1 MIIVMPFEAQLDRA
15 SFRCGKPSLD
25 DWLHRYAH
33 QQEKDNS
40 ARTTYLVDE
49 REARIAG
56 YFTLVTYRL
65 EVEDLT
71 PEVKRRPRYPMPA
84 MLLARLAVDEH
95 YQGKGL
101 GRILLYEAL
110 KRLARGSE
118 DIGFEVVVVDAL
130 DEDAACFY
138 LRFGFRR
145 FADHDLRLF
154 MMTKDLRATFA
165 AEISPG

>member
-1 MIIVMPFEAQLDRA
+1 MLIVMPFEAQLDRG
-15 SFRCGKPSLD
+15 SFRCGKPDLD
-25 DWLHRYAH
+25 NWLKRYAG
-33 QQEKDNS
+33 QGERDNS

-49 REARIAG
+49 QEVRVAG

-71 PEVKRRPRYPMPA
+71 PELTRRPRYPMSA
-84 MLLARLAVDEH
+84 MLLARLAVDER
-95 YQGKGL
+95 YQGQGL
-101 GRILLYEAL
+101 GRILLFEAL
-110 KRLARGSE
+110 QRLARSSE

-145 FADHDLRLF
+145 FADHSLRLF
-154 MMTKDLRATFA
+154 MMSKDLRAGFA
-165 AEISPG
+165 ATSP

>member
-1 MIIVMPFEAQLDRA
+1 MFLVMPFEPQLDR
-15 SFRCGKPSLD
+15 SGFRCGKPSLD
-25 DWLHRYAH
+25 EWLQRYAG

-71 PEVKRRPRYPMPA
+71 PELTRRPRYPMSA
-84 MLLARLAVDEH
+84 MLLARLAVDLR
-95 YQGKGL
+95 YQGRGL
-101 GRILLYEAL
+101 GKVLLFEAL
-110 KRLARGSE
+110 QRLARGSE
-118 DIGFEVVVVDAL
+118 DIGFEIVVVDAL

-145 FADHDLRLF
+145 FAESSLRLF
-154 MMTKDLRATFA
+154 MTTRDLRATFA
-165 AEISPG
+165 APVHPG

>member
-1 MIIVMPFEAQLDRA
+1 MLIVMPFEPQLERT

-56 YFTLVTYRL
+56 FFTLVTYRL

-71 PEVKRRPRYPMPA
+71 PAVKRRPRYPMSA
-84 MLLARLAVDEH
+84 MLLARLAVDGR
-95 YQGKGL
+95 YQGRGL
-101 GRILLYEAL
+101 GRVLLFEAL

-138 LRFGFRR
+138 LRYGFRR
-145 FADHDLRLF
+145 FAEHDLRLF

-165 AEISPG
+165 AELGPA